1 MALVV
6 TVAQQKGGA
15 GKTSLAAHLACAWA
29 GRQLNGSAKKVV
41 LIDLDPQESLTAWF
55 RLREEK
61 LGPDENIELRHAS
74 SWRAT
79 SEIQRAGRDADIVI
93 VDSPPHMETA
103 TRIAVRAADIIVVP
117 CQLSPMDV
125 WASRP
130 TLEMIEKE
138 KRAALVV
145 LNRVPPRG
153 KLADELFHQLKRDR
167 VPLARSVLGNRVA
180 YAASLME
187 GKGVAEAEPHSVAA
201 AEVRLLANEV
211 LRKAA

>member
-145 LNRVPPRG
+145 LNRG
-153 KLADELFHQLKRDR
+153 GLIGLSCGRDDR
-167 VPLARSVLGNRVA
+167 AGRLSSRRYRRHEHAHRAGAR
-180 YAASLME
+180 
-187 GKGVAEAEPHSVAA
+187 
-201 AEVRLLANEV
+201 
-211 LRKAA
+211 